1 MKANRSKLIELVARF
16 DFGREI
22 PQNRGPFVRLCLA
35 INGDNKEGSAWCAAF
50 VSLVLYVHTRGTPPF
65 RLSDGTKE
73 LLAAVVAAG
82 RERAVPVAPGLCFV
96 MKNGK
101 SEHVT
106 FIADVGDDTFAT
118 VGGNEG
124 NPALPASNNGYGVF
138 WRERTP
144 GPQFRYFSL
153 EDL

>member
-82 RERAVPVAPGLCFV
+82 PRIERQEAAEPAFLEMAVCF
-96 MKNGK
+96 
-101 SEHVT
+101 
-106 FIADVGDDTFAT
+106 
-118 VGGNEG
+118 
-124 NPALPASNNGYGVF
+124 L
-138 WRERTP
+138 
-144 GPQFRYFSL
+144 
-153 EDL
+153 